1 MKLVKTAKIGV
12 VTLSQLREGDEILWS
27 NIRCKVLEIDRFK
40 RKVTFVPSSLPLSYH
55 SNPFEGSYLH
65 YYRILECEEISTCTI
80 CGKRIEIEDTVVSLG
95 LAKALDHI
103 YTHLNTAWNERK
115 AKIVGNDNAWVFPE
129 DIAKEIHAQ
138 VRYMKRTERAW
149 KKKDSDNINRRCKRL

>member
-1 MKLVKTAKIGV
+1 MKLVKKAKIEV
-12 VTLSQLREGDEILWS
+12 VTIGNLREGDEILWS

-80 CGKRIEIEDTVVSLG
+80 CGKRIESGDFCEEC
-95 LAKALDHI
+95 KK
-103 YTHLNTAWNERK
+103 ER
-115 AKIVGNDNAWVFPE
+115 N
-129 DIAKEIHAQ
+129 
-138 VRYMKRTERAW
+138 
-149 KKKDSDNINRRCKRL
+149 